1 MKSLNRM
8 RKATS
13 VADRTTVRD
22 DLLDREI
29 DHAVRQFL
37 TQSPPPS
44 MYAAVARR
52 VRELP
57 GATRERPVL
66 VVPIVA
72 ACAIATGILLVVAA
86 FAALDPRAVQQIDPA
101 ANRGLLFL
109 VWMSNTDLA
118 RWINESESI
127 FAYPGI
133 LFLHTLGLAMVVGLS
148 LAIDVRLLGMVRRI
162 PAASLRRLFPYIW
175 LGFLINAASGILL
188 FIADTRKAFN
198 PLFDAKLA
206 LVALGVVSMTL
217 IDRELFQSEGQF
229 VSDESRSRRR
239 KVLGCASLVIWVAAI
254 AAGRLLA
261 YIHGN

>member
-1 MKSLNRM
+1 
-8 RKATS
+8 
-13 VADRTTVRD
+13 
-22 DLLDREI
+22 
-29 DHAVRQFL
+29 
-37 TQSPPPS
+37 
-44 MYAAVARR
+44 
-52 VRELP
+52 
-57 GATRERPVL
+57 
-66 VVPIVA
+66 
-72 ACAIATGILLVVAA
+72 
-86 FAALDPRAVQQIDPA
+86 
-101 ANRGLLFL
+101 
-109 VWMSNTDLA
+109 
-118 RWINESESI
+118 
-127 FAYPGI
+127 
-133 LFLHTLGLAMVVGLS
+133 
-148 LAIDVRLLGMVRRI
+148 MVRRI